1 MLPIYRIT
9 CLSQMG
15 NTGLYAIGGSSLSAG
30 SGSAVATVEE
40 YSPSTNTWT
49 TQASMPTARFNI
61 GVATAADGK
70 IYVFGS
76 WQEVEAYDPA
86 TNTWAAKASMPTP
99 RFGPGV
105 AMANNGKIYQIGGG
119 NGPSVYS
126 TVEEY
131 DPATDTWAIKA
142 SMPTPRYNLGAA
154 TAANGKIYAVGGF
167 TAQDATGSCCR
178 VDVVEEYDPATNTW
192 TTKTRALTAR
202 AHLGLIAATNGRLY
216 MVGGS
221 TISGAPATAAEE
233 YDPATNSWKTQPG
246 MPTPRWGAGVAIA
259 NNGKFYAIGGG
270 GPVDANEE
278 ATFDSITTPTPV
290 LPTPDFEIY
299 VMGADGSNQTRLTDN
314 LAANAWGAWSPDGGK
329 IIFSAVRDG
338 NREIYVMD
346 ADGSDQINLT
356 NHPDLD
362 YVPDWSPDGSKIA
375 FLRIRDD
382 AWDIYMMNPDRTNQT
397 RLTDNRAY

>member
-1 MLPIYRIT
+1 M
-9 CLSQMG
+9 
-15 NTGLYAIGGSSLSAG
+15 
-30 SGSAVATVEE
+30 
-40 YSPSTNTWT
+40 
-49 TQASMPTARFNI
+49 
-61 GVATAADGK
+61 
-70 IYVFGS
+70 
-76 WQEVEAYDPA
+76 
-86 TNTWAAKASMPTP
+86 
-99 RFGPGV
+99 
-105 AMANNGKIYQIGGG
+105 
-119 NGPSVYS
+119 
-126 TVEEY
+126 
-131 DPATDTWAIKA
+131 
-142 SMPTPRYNLGAA
+142 
-154 TAANGKIYAVGGF
+154 
-167 TAQDATGSCCR
+167 
-178 VDVVEEYDPATNTW
+178 
-192 TTKTRALTAR
+192 
-202 AHLGLIAATNGRLY
+202 
-216 MVGGS
+216 
-221 TISGAPATAAEE
+221 
-233 YDPATNSWKTQPG
+233 
-246 MPTPRWGAGVAIA
+246 
-259 NNGKFYAIGGG
+259 
-270 GPVDANEE
+270 DANEE